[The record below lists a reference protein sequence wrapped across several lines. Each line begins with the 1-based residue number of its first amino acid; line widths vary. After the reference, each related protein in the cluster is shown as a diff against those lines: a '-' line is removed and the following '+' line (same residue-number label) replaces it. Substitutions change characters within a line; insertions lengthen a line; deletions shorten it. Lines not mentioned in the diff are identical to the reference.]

1 MNKIVCPHC
10 NKTCVMNNKVKAC
23 SDIKCPCCGKMIN
36 LNNCCCD
43 NKVYLLLE
51 TDTKECISVFKKRE
65 DAFKYIE
72 TIDRP
77 FLIQEMEIK

>member
-1 MNKIVCPHC
+1 
-10 NKTCVMNNKVKAC
+10 
-23 SDIKCPCCGKMIN
+23 MIN
-36 LNNCCCD
+36 LNKCCCD

-51 TDTKECISVFKKRE
+51 TDTKECIAVFKKSE
-65 DAFKYIE
+65 DAFKYIQ